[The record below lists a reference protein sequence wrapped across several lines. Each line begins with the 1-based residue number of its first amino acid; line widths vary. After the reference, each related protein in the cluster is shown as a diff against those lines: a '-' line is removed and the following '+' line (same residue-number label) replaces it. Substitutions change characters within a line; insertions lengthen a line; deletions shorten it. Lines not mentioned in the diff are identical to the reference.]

1 MRIERISI
9 KNFGSYFEGPH
20 EISMKDTS
28 GIDGYAIFGQIG
40 RGKTTIIKAV
50 HWGLYG
56 EVIASSIIGGK
67 LHEKPRPYI
76 DYNKQK
82 EGLEAEG
89 GWCLPLVNN
98 NAFRQG
104 FDEMVIEV
112 DFEHEGSNYSLIRI
126 AKPKVKNPKNDKNM
140 GMEISLTMDKRSIEK
155 HRIENTIEK
164 IMPEAISQFFFVEVD
179 NIGAFSELLFS
190 SQNPSIVEQVE
201 LILGIPAIDKS
212 EEDFQKKKNKHS
224 RKRKKL
230 MRDANKGKDVATEHA
245 TCEAKIEQAKKDIA
259 NYREQIDSLN
269 HEIDEID
276 EKLED
281 EPTATDLM
289 ARKKD
294 CMKNIQDAGIKLKEH
309 FEDRRMLIKNGFWK
323 VLVKKGITNA
333 IERLTVAEN
342 RKEDLQKQINL
353 EGIQRTHHNELAVD
367 KGVDC
372 KVCGNKTEGSSPDE
386 MTKAAKK
393 VIELDESIKSKQEEI
408 DSIGRPGKEI
418 SGLAKIKTNVSL
430 MAMDEIEFAI
440 GRLETTIFNEITK
453 KKAVEDELRN
463 HDELSI
469 QKMKNDRDTTM
480 KNVGD
485 LEGEE
490 KAAIKILKIEEEK
503 EDKLSTQ
510 LENAGTQSLQIKQLK
525 AKIDIYNWLSDC
537 FKKAMNEF
545 KQEARESVQ
554 KIATDAFM
562 EMETEPEKYDR
573 IEVGDDWS
581 VKLIEADGNVAPAGN
596 PGTRQTLAVCVFDG
610 LRRTSN
616 LQFPTFF
623 DNPGSN
629 ISDEVIQNMAEYFW
643 RDNSSQ
649 MVMLSHSGGLK
660 EEETIEKYGEKLSGA
675 WRVVYDSESS
685 SSIIEELLMK

>member
-9 KNFGSYFEGPH
+9 KNFGSYYGGPH
-20 EISMKDTS
+20 EISMKNKS

-40 RGKTTIIKAV
+40 RGKTTILKAV

-76 DYNKQK
+76 DYKKQK

-98 NAFRQG
+98 NAFRKG
-104 FDEMVIEV
+104 FDEMVVEV
-112 DFEHEGSNYSLIRI
+112 DFEDKGSNYSLIRI
-126 AKPKVKNPKNDKNM
+126 AKPKVKNPKNDKHM
-140 GMEISLTMDKRSIEK
+140 DMEISLIKDKRSIPS

-212 EEDFQKKKNKHS
+212 EEDFQKKKNQHS

-230 MRDANKGKDVATEHA
+230 MREANKGKDVATEHA
-245 TCEAKIEQAKKDIA
+245 QCEAKIEQAEKDIGKFE
-259 NYREQIDSLN
+259 EQIKSLN
-269 HEIDEID
+269 DDINVID
-276 EKLED
+276 EKLEE

-289 ARKKD
+289 ARKKES
-294 CMKNIQDAGIKLKEH
+294 MQNIQDAEIKLNAT
-309 FEDRRMLIKNGFWK
+309 FEDRRMLIKNDFWK
-323 VLVKKGITNA
+323 VLVQKGITNA
-333 IERLTVAEN
+333 IEKLTVAEN
-342 RKEDLQKQINL
+342 RKEDLQDKINL
-353 EGIQRTHHNELAVD
+353 ELIQRMHQKELAEN

-372 KVCGNKTEGSSPDE
+372 EVCGNRTEGSSPEE
-386 MTKAAKK
+386 MKEAAKK
-393 VIELDESIKSKQEEI
+393 VIELDESIKSAQEEI
-408 DSIGRPGKEI
+408 EIIGRPGKEI
-418 SGLAKIKTNVSL
+418 GGLANIKTNITLSS
-430 MAMDEIEFAI
+430 MDEIEFEI
-440 GRLETTIFNEITK
+440 GRLETTIFNENTK
-453 KKAVEDELRN
+453 KEDVETELRN

-469 QKMKNDRDTTM
+469 QQMKNSKDAKMKLL
-480 KNVGD
+480 GH
-485 LEGEE
+485 LEGECS
-490 KAAIKILKIEEEK
+490 AAKKFLKRTEELEST
-503 EDKLSTQ
+503 LSIQ

-573 IEVGDDWS
+573 IEVGDDWG

-610 LRRTSN
+610 LRKTSN

-660 EEETIEKYGEKLSGA
+660 EEETMEKYGEKLSGA
-675 WRVVYDSESS
+675 WRVVYDNESS
-685 SSIIEELLMK
+685 SSIIEELM